1 MDDVNSFKMR
11 DWCLVWGLPLFVF
24 LAISLLVSLM
34 LGANFGND
42 NFVRGVIFLSCVFF
56 LCIVYY
62 LFQSF
67 WVELFTM
74 IWKRFICHKNSSC
87 REMPKESLLKA
98 TEITENVSLPHQ
110 ECHND
115 KREGDDLS
123 ITPEYPH
130 SSEDDVDAKDIYAQ
144 WNSDYLEK
152 QMKHKKN
159 VIAAIIEYSK
169 RTMAPYVNDDKELE
183 KLCGEIQKWAD
194 DYKHTPQPISLK
206 RTLTTRDLRHF
217 IWNIGERIG
226 DKRDYTGNVRA
237 IFVKTMFPKELGGIE
252 LDSIRNFT
260 FEPQKGNIKLDI
272 PDEGDYAFH
281 YDR

>member
-98 TEITENVSLPHQ
+98 TEIAENVSLPHQ

-123 ITPEYPH
+123 ITPEDPH

-144 WNSDYLEK
+144 RNSDYLE
-152 QMKHKKN
+152 
-159 VIAAIIEYSK
+159 A
-169 RTMAPYVNDDKELE
+169 
-183 KLCGEIQKWAD
+183 
-194 DYKHTPQPISLK
+194 
-206 RTLTTRDLRHF
+206 
-217 IWNIGERIG
+217 
-226 DKRDYTGNVRA
+226 
-237 IFVKTMFPKELGGIE
+237 
-252 LDSIRNFT
+252 
-260 FEPQKGNIKLDI
+260 
-272 PDEGDYAFH
+272 
-281 YDR
+281 